1 MIKVSMKDVGGETIK
16 DNAQYVLKDNA
27 FGNNLILSSTFLRAN
42 QKTNGHAHAGQEEV
56 YFFVDGK
63 GEMQVNDERFPVE
76 GGDVICI
83 EDGDFHRV
91 FNTGHLGLYFVCV
104 FDGGRNH

>member
-42 QKTNGHAHAGQEEV
+42 QKTN
-56 YFFVDGK
+56 
-63 GEMQVNDERFPVE
+63 
-76 GGDVICI
+76 
-83 EDGDFHRV
+83 
-91 FNTGHLGLYFVCV
+91 
-104 FDGGRNH
+104 